1 MAFPGRPRAN
11 LSFAHR
17 LSAGHYRRGECS
29 LFVNVGA
36 GAWFPLRLHC
46 APEVVLLTVRRG

>member
-1 MAFPGRPRAN
+1 VAVKGRPRAN

-17 LSAGHYRRGECS
+17 LTAGTYHRGGHA
-29 LFVNVGA
+29 LFVSVGA
-36 GAWFPLRLHC
+36 GAWFPVRLHC